1 MFPLRQNFFILEKQS
16 NIENMKSNET
26 ESSSKLK
33 MLKEKK
39 IKIKSD
45 SAVHN
50 IKTQIEYRREKC
62 SSTLRRLAV
71 GGRKSLIRFPES
83 LISVIMHGSS
93 RFDYSFPAPR

>member
-1 MFPLRQNFFILEKQS
+1 
-16 NIENMKSNET
+16 MKSNET

-39 IKIKSD
+39 KKKSD

>member
-39 IKIKSD
+39 KKNRIQLFITLKPKS
-45 SAVHN
+45 S
-50 IKTQIEYRREKC
+50 IEEKNAALPC
-62 SSTLRRLAV
+62 V
-71 GGRKSLIRFPES
+71 DWP
-83 LISVIMHGSS
+83 
-93 RFDYSFPAPR
+93 